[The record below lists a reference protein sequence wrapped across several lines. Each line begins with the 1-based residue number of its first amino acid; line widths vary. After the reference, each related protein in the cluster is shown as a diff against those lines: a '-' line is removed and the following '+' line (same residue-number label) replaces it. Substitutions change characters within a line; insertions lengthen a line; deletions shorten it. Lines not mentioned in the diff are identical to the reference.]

1 MKSQILKSLVLHAK
15 GKIEKHKANVH
26 IYLENPAG
34 IEINCLTPGINLPIN
49 VVISPCLSKYFSDLP
64 IFFLEINRNF
74 PHLLK
79 TRIKMTLPKDQAR
92 K

>member
-34 IEINCLTPGINLPIN
+34 IGEHSDVMEAIETELNQIATYEEQLD
-49 VVISPCLSKYFSDLP
+49 VISKHFYMKGIYND
-64 IFFLEINRNF
+64 
-74 PHLLK
+74 K
-79 TRIKMTLPKDQAR
+79 
-92 K
+92 